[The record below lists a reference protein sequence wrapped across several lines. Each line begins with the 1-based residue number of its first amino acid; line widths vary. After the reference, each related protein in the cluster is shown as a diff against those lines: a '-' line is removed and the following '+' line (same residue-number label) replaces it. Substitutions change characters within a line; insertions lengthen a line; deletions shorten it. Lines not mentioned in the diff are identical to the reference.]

1 MSLAEQGE
9 IMKKALF
16 IVGIIAIVGFI
27 LVYLAFRTDAPAID
41 SVGIHFAIQTSMD
54 SASPQ
59 EAAMIQAAFLAEMF
73 EDIDAIRRSR
83 DNRLQAYIHL
93 IICIF
98 VAASILLYIYYQQRI
113 LAPFRKLEK
122 FAHHIAAGN
131 LDIPLEM
138 DKGNLFGSFTE
149 SFDIMREELRVAKEN
164 EIKASKSKKEL
175 IASLV
180 HDINTPVA
188 SISSGIDVLRLRAST
203 DGEIKILDSAS
214 KKLEQID
221 SLITDL
227 FHSTLEELQELKIAP
242 KEVQSADVYNIIKQA
257 DYNERCRTFSVPD
270 CLVIADLMR
279 LQQVFDN
286 IIKNSYKYAGT
297 AVDINTFIEEEHLF
311 IEVRDF
317 GSGVAEKELPF
328 LTGKFYRGTNTENTD
343 GYGLG
348 LYLSKIF
355 MEGMQGGLYCENCYN
370 GFIIVIMLRLAG
382 E

>member
-1 MSLAEQGE
+1 
-9 IMKKALF
+9 MKKALF
-16 IVGIIAIVGFI
+16 IIGIIAIVGFI
-27 LVYLAFRTDAPAID
+27 LVYFAFRVDAPAID
-41 SVGIHFAIQTSMD
+41 SVGIHFAIQASMD

-73 EDIDAIRRSR
+73 EDIDAERRSR
-83 DNRLQAYIHL
+83 DHRLRLYIYL
-93 IICIF
+93 IICMF
-98 VAASILLYIYYQQRI
+98 VAASIVLFIYYQRRI

-138 DKGNLFGSFTE
+138 DKGNLFGAFTE
-149 SFDIMREELRVAKEN
+149 SFDIMREELRSAKEN

-188 SISSGIDVLRLRAST
+188 SISSGIDVLRLKASNE
-203 DGEIKILDSAS
+203 GEIKILDSAS
-214 KKLEQID
+214 KKLEQINA
-221 SLITDL
+221 LITDL

-242 KEVQSADVYNIIKQA
+242 KEVQSADVYKIIKQA
-257 DYNERCRTFSVPD
+257 DYSERCRTFSVPD

-286 IIKNSYKYAGT
+286 IIKNSYKYADT

-317 GSGVAEKELPF
+317 GSGVTEKELPF

-355 MEGMQGGLYCENCYN
+355 MEGMQGGLYCENCYK
-370 GFIIVIMLRLAG
+370 GFIVVIMLKLAG

>member
-1 MSLAEQGE
+1 
-9 IMKKALF
+9 MKKALF